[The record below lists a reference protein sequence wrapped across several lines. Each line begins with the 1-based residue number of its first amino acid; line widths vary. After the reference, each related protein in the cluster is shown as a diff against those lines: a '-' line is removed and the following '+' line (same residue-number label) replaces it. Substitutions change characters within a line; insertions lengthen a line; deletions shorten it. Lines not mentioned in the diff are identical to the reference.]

1 MVLYKTFKNAFNI
14 YGQCASLSR
23 FLSRVCRRRLST
35 SGRRFPA
42 LEHSAAENVTSA
54 PSLDVFW
61 IRLQTH
67 LFSRSF
73 IRPFLQCPRSDFV
86 FLDTSTFLI
95 FLFKLCDVGRVVV
108 TDCFKLEVYFFT
120 FFLQILRGECL
131 LHWLGGIDASTP
143 SVR

>member
-73 IRPFLQCPRSDFV
+73 IRPIFCSARAV
-86 FLDTSTFLI
+86 TSSFCTLVPF
-95 FLFKLCDVGRVVV
+95 
-108 TDCFKLEVYFFT
+108 
-120 FFLQILRGECL
+120 
-131 LHWLGGIDASTP
+131 
-143 SVR
+143 